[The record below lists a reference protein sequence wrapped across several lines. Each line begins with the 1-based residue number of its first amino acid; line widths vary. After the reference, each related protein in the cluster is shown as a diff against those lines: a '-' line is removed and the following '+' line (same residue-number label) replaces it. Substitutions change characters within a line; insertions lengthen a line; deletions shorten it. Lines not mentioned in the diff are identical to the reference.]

1 MTNQALA
8 CALVA
13 LSFCAATAEAQ
24 FRGGIQGVVTDP
36 AGATVSDATV
46 TLTNNETSVSHTT
59 KSGAGGVYV
68 FSALAPGSYRLSVER
83 DGFAKKTLDDV
94 KVGAEQTRS
103 LTVQL
108 EVGGVTDS
116 VTVTTPSV
124 PLLETQAPTIG
135 TTLTSRDME
144 NLPSFG
150 RDPFQTIRLA
160 AGAFGDGAQ
169 VANGGATTQPG
180 AHKTAARGAHSNLFL
195 SKRPPV
201 TAHGAP

>member
-1 MTNQALA
+1 MPKPTLA
-8 CALVA
+8 CFLVA
-13 LSFCAATAEAQ
+13 LSFCPVRAEAR
-24 FRGGIQGVVTDP
+24 FRGGIQGAVTDP

-46 TLTNNETSVSHTT
+46 TLTNNETNVSHTT

-68 FSALAPGSYRLSVER
+68 FSALAPGSYKLSVER
-83 DGFAKKTLDDV
+83 EGFATKTLEDV

-116 VTVTTPSV
+116 VTVTQPNV

-135 TTLTSRDME
+135 TTLPARDME

-160 AGAFGDGAQ
+160 A
-169 VANGGATTQPG
+169 
-180 AHKTAARGAHSNLFL
+180 AASRHASQ
-195 SKRPPV
+195 RPP
-201 TAHGAP
+201 P